1 VVAGEKVLDSIA
13 NPAMAILGFLMDF
26 ELLFESQLN
35 RKRTIVKAER
45 RVFNFEIIRTMN
57 LTKDI
62 TFKEKPYWNEFLW
75 KVLKF
80 FLSDPNCSCF
90 NEIRTLI

>member
-1 VVAGEKVLDSIA
+1 MVAGEKVLDSIA

-35 RKRTIVKAER
+35 RKRTIAKAER
-45 RVFNFEIIRTMN
+45 TVLNFETIIKMN

-62 TFKEKPYWNEFLW
+62 TFKEKLCWNEFLW

-80 FLSDPNCSCF
+80 FLSDPFCPYF

>member
-35 RKRTIVKAER
+35 RKRTIAKAER
-45 RVFNFEIIRTMN
+45 TVLNFETILKMN

-62 TFKEKPYWNEFLW
+62 TFKEKSCWNEFLW
-75 KVLKF
+75 KVLNF
-80 FLSDPNCSCF
+80 FYQTHTALNLMKYVP
-90 NEIRTLI
+90 

>member
-1 VVAGEKVLDSIA
+1 MVAGEKVLDSIA

-26 ELLFESQLN
+26 ELLIESQLN
-35 RKRTIVKAER
+35 RKRTIAKAER
-45 RVFNFEIIRTMN
+45 TVLNFETILKMN

-62 TFKEKPYWNEFLW
+62 TSKEESCWNELLW

-80 FLSDPNCSCF
+80 FF
-90 NEIRTLI
+90 NQIQTALNLMKYVP